1 MKLQDLKCPNC
12 GTPIPGEAVIN
23 QIIECAGCGSTL
35 LATDLG
41 LGEVNVCPNCNT
53 VNPEDQRFCS
63 ECGRALF
70 LECILCHEKNKISAV
85 HCRRCGVNLKRNQLR
100 RQQMLRDR
108 QALREKRDQIFK
120 EKVARQQAEKL
131 QRLLDDLDEPE
142 NHTFAIYQI
151 NQIGVNAVD
160 ALIETMLNDTD
171 PDARYGSARALG
183 QICQDGQVN
192 ALIKTRSAKAL
203 VSALTDAEIGVR
215 FWASDALGKCGS
227 PIAVE
232 PLAQLLRHE
241 KHEGVRRQAIESLQE
256 IGGERAEQV
265 LTNLPKSSGFLGWL
279 KQSLV

>member
-1 MKLQDLKCPNC
+1 MVACPGEHTREKRFQYHCIIRRFLVAPDAPGVSLERQETTAHERQFVVKLDGVTVEAADVLAQP
-12 GTPIPGEAVIN
+12 GRGEAVLDWV
-23 QIIECAGCGSTL
+23 EPRAATA
-35 LATDLG
+35 LA
-41 LGEVNVCPNCNT
+41 
-53 VNPEDQRFCS
+53 
-63 ECGRALF
+63 
-70 LECILCHEKNKISAV
+70 
-85 HCRRCGVNLKRNQLR
+85 
-100 RQQMLRDR
+100 
-108 QALREKRDQIFK
+108 
-120 EKVARQQAEKL
+120 
-131 QRLLDDLDEPE
+131 
-142 NHTFAIYQI
+142 
-151 NQIGVNAVD
+151 AVD